1 MAGSRD
7 VSAPGTAGAP
17 TCPRHSAR
25 DALVGTMRRI
35 WTHPENRGRRARRLV
50 RWVTWQAWQRTARR
64 PWTVSLHC
72 DIQMICHPHDHITSL
87 ALYCGL
93 YDAEEMRFLLAWL
106 RAGDTFVDVGSNVA
120 PYSLLST
127 AVRGTRAVAF
137 EPGTLAQVRA
147 RANIDL
153 NGVRGRVTL
162 VPLAVSDADGEAS
175 LTADRWATNALVDD
189 RYDGPVE
196 HVTTTRLDS
205 YDEEHGLGRVSLIKI
220 DVEGHELA
228 VLRGA
233 GGIIGRDHPA
243 LIVEVNDPLALR
255 RHSDELGYVAI
266 SFDPATGMIAERRW
280 PDRRGGNVIL
290 VPHPEQARERVAS
303 PTVPAPQTN

>member
-1 MAGSRD
+1 
-7 VSAPGTAGAP
+7 
-17 TCPRHSAR
+17 
-25 DALVGTMRRI
+25 
-35 WTHPENRGRRARRLV
+35 V

-137 EPGTLAQVRA
+137 EPGTLAQVWA

-175 LTADRWATNALVDD
+175 LTADGWATNALVDD
-189 RYDGPVE
+189 RYDGPVG

-220 DVEGHELA
+220 D
-228 VLRGA
+228 
-233 GGIIGRDHPA
+233 GRDHPA

-290 VPHPEQARERVAS
+290 VPHPEQARERVAL